1 MTGVRARVDAA
12 TGTDA
17 RIESATAAGT
27 TAAADSAAIA
37 TARTATAVGNP
48 PGAAAD
54 GAAAATTTRRNTLIF
69 CDVDET
75 LITRKTPWDFLAFH
89 LGERHGAAGVRW
101 VERVRE
107 RVGGGMGREEANVAY
122 FRCWAGEPVEDVRAS
137 GVRWYERAAGRAG
150 FFHAGTRAELD
161 AHRAAG
167 ATLVL
172 VSGSCPAVL
181 YPIAA
186 AVGAAQVLCA
196 QQAVRAGVFT
206 GELLGGPMIGEGKRE
221 AVRAVLRA
229 HPEVCARDCFGYGD
243 HASDLPMLEEIGHP
257 VVVGESHNAGGELAR
272 LLPGARVLTAWPR
285 QGVT

>member
-12 TGTDA
+12 TGTAD
-17 RIESATAAGT
+17 RTESATAAGNT
-27 TAAADSAAIA
+27 AADSAAIA
-37 TARTATAVGNP
+37 TARTATAAGNP
-48 PGAAAD
+48 PGAGAD
-54 GAAAATTTRRNTLIF
+54 GAAAAATTRRNILIF

-75 LITRKTPWDFLAFH
+75 LITRKSPWDFLAFH
-89 LGERHGAAGVRW
+89 FGERYGADGVRW
-101 VERVRE
+101 A
-107 RVGGGMGREEANVAY
+107 GGMRREEANVAY
-122 FRCWAGEPVEDVRAS
+122 FRCFAGEPVEEVRAS

-186 AVGAAQVLCA
+186 AVGAAQVLCS

-243 HASDLPMLEEIGHP
+243 HASDLPMLEEVGHP
-257 VVVGESHNAGGELAR
+257 VVVGESHSAGGELAR

-285 QGVT
+285 EGVT